1 MATHITEPPSKA
13 WAQVADQA
21 LAVNGN
27 DTKMRRNYKLPTK
40 NLKNVLSYIQNGTT
54 IHAVHSYLSSI
65 CDNVDEGITETEWA
79 LPLSA
84 NSAWLVDSYTVEE
97 IEAGEYSLLKLVY
110 TILPFNLSDLSAE
123 QTYTISETLTQT
135 MQSYSVSPYIYCN
148 MQSQFKPTLLS
159 AYNDE
164 RKPVGLSS
172 TRTHINS
179 FFNQPAIQKGGNL
192 FGYEY
197 QKNKYAILTNAEAQI
212 AEKIM
217 NGNNPVFHYPV
228 VQYSKELM
236 STKQN
241 PSIVDLPG
249 DVDTIVN
256 PEEDIFESWN
266 GDWIYIGRNGVRTVQ
281 KIHETESEQ
290 SQVLSAIYKLQYTDT
305 WIGAISADVDF
316 YGPNKWNFGEGPT
329 VEKQY

>member
-1 MATHITEPPSKA
+1 M
-13 WAQVADQA
+13 
-21 LAVNGN
+21 
-27 DTKMRRNYKLPTK
+27 
-40 NLKNVLSYIQNGTT
+40 
-54 IHAVHSYLSSI
+54 
-65 CDNVDEGITETEWA
+65 
-79 LPLSA
+79 
-84 NSAWLVDSYTVEE
+84 
-97 IEAGEYSLLKLVY
+97 
-110 TILPFNLSDLSAE
+110 
-123 QTYTISETLTQT
+123 
-135 MQSYSVSPYIYCN
+135 
-148 MQSQFKPTLLS
+148 
-159 AYNDE
+159 
-164 RKPVGLSS
+164 
-172 TRTHINS
+172 
-179 FFNQPAIQKGGNL
+179 

-241 PSIVDLPG
+241 PSIVELPG
-249 DVDTIVN
+249 EVDTIVD
-256 PEEDIFESWN
+256 PEEDIFKEWD

>member
-1 MATHITEPPSKA
+1 MATHITTPPSKA

-21 LAVNGN
+21 LAVNSN
-27 DTKMRRNYKLPTK
+27 EIKMRRNYKLPTK
-40 NLKNVLSYIQNGTT
+40 NLKNILSYIQNGTT
-54 IHAVHSYLSSI
+54 IHAVHTYLSSI
-65 CDNVDEGITETEWA
+65 CENVDQGITETEWA

-84 NSAWLVDSYTVEE
+84 DSAWLVDSYTVEE

-148 MQSQFKPTLLS
+148 TQSQFKPTLLS

-228 VQYSKELM
+228 VQYTKELM
-236 STKQN
+236 STKKN
-241 PSIVDLPG
+241 PSIAELPG
-249 DVDTIVN
+249 DVDTIVT
-256 PEEDIFESWN
+256 PDEDIFEAWD

-316 YGPNKWNFGEGPT
+316 YGQNKWNFGEGPT